1 MVNFGEERRTQRLQ
15 NIEFRLAIGLLVG
28 AIGLSLVAWY
38 RQPAQRANWERQEAP
53 LISFSPRFEG
63 EELKCDLHSSVRR
76 EVRVRQLIV
85 MPGAPGAGP
94 GPASATYGAMQAAYA
109 QARAVRS
116 EWEASGAFDAL
127 EQQFGNP
134 NANARSMPP
143 GLFRRGE
150 ALAAVE
156 RAAFCLP
163 LHEISPPILAED
175 GFHIIEVL
183 EAR

>member
-1 MVNFGEERRTQRLQ
+1 
-15 NIEFRLAIGLLVG
+15 
-28 AIGLSLVAWY
+28 
-38 RQPAQRANWERQEAP
+38 
-53 LISFSPRFEG
+53 
-63 EELKCDLHSSVRR
+63 
-76 EVRVRQLIV
+76 
-85 MPGAPGAGP
+85 
-94 GPASATYGAMQAAYA
+94 MQAAYV
-109 QARAVRS
+109 QAKAVRA
-116 EWEASGAFDAL
+116 EWEASGAFDTL

-134 NANARSMPP
+134 NAGTRSLPP

-163 LHEISPPILAED
+163 VHEISPPILAED